1 MNGIRFFSSSFSD
14 FTGYLK
20 YCFKLVIS
28 VFILKSTKSVAGFLG
43 GSNSKES
50 A

>member
-1 MNGIRFFSSSFSD
+1 MNGIRFLSSSLSD
-14 FTGYLK
+14 FIGYLK

-28 VFILKSTKSVAGFLG
+28 VFILKSTTSVAGFPG
-43 GSNSKES
+43 GSNGKES